1 MKDDGLRFPLLLV
14 ISAPSG
20 AGKTTL
26 CDSMLKV
33 LPGARRAVT
42 CTTRKPRNG
51 EQDGRDYYFIGKD
64 EFLAR
69 VEGDEFLEN
78 AIVHGNHYG
87 VLKSELKAKLADGND
102 VLLNIDVQGA
112 ATIRERAGVDPVLNR
127 ALVSVFLAPPSLVEL
142 EHRLRGRSTETEE
155 NIVQRLLVSKDE
167 MEQANFFDHTL
178 ISQTREADLE
188 RLLEIVEQTRRV
200 KLNTTSMNE

>member
-26 CDSMLKV
+26 CDSVLKV
-33 LPGARRAVT
+33 LPGACRAVT

-64 EFLAR
+64 EFFAR

-78 AIVHGNHYG
+78 AVVHGNHYG
-87 VLKSELKAKLADGND
+87 VLKSELKASLADGND

-112 ATIRERAGVDPVLNR
+112 ASFRKIARSDTTLAGQLVTVFIKPASIDQIRA
-127 ALVSVFLAPPSLVEL
+127 
-142 EHRLRGRSTETEE
+142 
-155 NIVQRLLVSKDE
+155 RLLHRGKDTSDEIERRLITAEQE
-167 MEQANFFDHTL
+167 MTQKDFFDHVI
-178 ISQTREADLE
+178 ISGTKEADYEAFRHLYLSNRE
-188 RLLEIVEQTRRV
+188 G
-200 KLNTTSMNE
+200 S